1 MLTEPPQFFT
11 ATILKWIHL
20 LKEDNYKDII
30 MQSLKFHVEKN
41 RIILY
46 AFVIMPNHIHLI
58 WQMQQGVKQS
68 DVQRDFLKYT
78 AQNIKFDLLKNDIK
92 MLENFKVNLKDR
104 SYQFWKHKPLSVPL
118 FSSKVFNQK
127 LDYIHNN
134 PLQPKWKL
142 CNAPE
147 DYFYSSA
154 KFYLKSIDDW
164 GFLRHHEG

>member
-78 AQNIKFDLLKNDIK
+78 AQNIKFNLLKHDIK
-92 MLENFKVNLKDR
+92 MLENFRVNLKDR
-104 SYQFWKHKPLSVPL
+104 PYQF
-118 FSSKVFNQK
+118 
-127 LDYIHNN
+127 
-134 PLQPKWKL
+134 
-142 CNAPE
+142 
-147 DYFYSSA
+147 
-154 KFYLKSIDDW
+154 
-164 GFLRHHEG
+164 